1 MGGQRAREYL
11 ARRGFGDEI
20 IAKFRLGYAPSNN
33 GLKAQLASKGVTE
46 QEMHELGLIAIPEDK
61 TGVLMIFPR
70 PGDDSDY
77 GQAGQGYRFR
87 RAYYGRR
94 PAEIF
99 EFSGNTGV

>member
-1 MGGQRAREYL
+1 MRVRNRRKKRNTAYDIMEMAAKFFEKQLKLVGGQRAREYL

-61 TGVLMIFPR
+61 TGVLMIF
-70 PGDDSDY
+70 S
-77 GQAGQGYRFR
+77 A
-87 RAYYGRR
+87 
-94 PAEIF
+94 
-99 EFSGNTGV
+99 TG